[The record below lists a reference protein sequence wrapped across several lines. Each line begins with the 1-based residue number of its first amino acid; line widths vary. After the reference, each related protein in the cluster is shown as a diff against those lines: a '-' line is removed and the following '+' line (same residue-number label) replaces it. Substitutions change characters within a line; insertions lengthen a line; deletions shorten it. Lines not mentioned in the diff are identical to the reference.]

1 MTRAKAAHLSN
12 PMNESSMTTGTDP
25 QKISQNTIAH
35 LLMLA
40 VVVLWGAMFVL
51 IKVALE
57 VISPQWFNAVR
68 MMIAFACLAL
78 VYRKQFRHLTREAW
92 IFGAAAG
99 ASLAVGYVFQT
110 QGLVY
115 TTATNSAFITA
126 LVVVIVPILATIPGM
141 RPPDHDTPEW
151 TAWAGAVVALL
162 GVALLTLPANAPWT
176 TLFTA
181 GGKQG
186 LGNLLTLFCAVGFS
200 LYVIALAHASG
211 RARFEQL
218 ILLQIG
224 FAMVFLTIGALI
236 MEPIRMDSLLHMIA
250 PGGALR
256 QPLVPISLVVTGVL
270 ATAVAFGIQTWA
282 QQVIPAANI
291 AVILTLEP
299 VFAWL
304 TAFLVL
310 NEKLKFRPGVGAILV
325 LLGIVTAEILPRWRR
340 RQSRANSAALRI

>member
-1 MTRAKAAHLSN
+1 
-12 PMNESSMTTGTDP
+12 MNKTSVTTSASSR
-25 QKISQNTIAH
+25 KISQNAMAH
-35 LLMLA
+35 FLMLA
-40 VVVLWGAMFVL
+40 VVMLWGAMFVL
-51 IKVALE
+51 IKVAIE
-57 VISPQWFNAVR
+57 VIAPQWFNALR
-68 MMIAFACLAL
+68 MMIAFVCLAL
-78 VYRKQFRHLTREAW
+78 MYRKQFRHLTREAW

-99 ASLAVGYVFQT
+99 ASLALGYVFQT

-126 LVVVIVPILATIPGM
+126 LVVVIVPILATIPGV
-141 RPPDHDTPEW
+141 RPPGHDTPEW
-151 TAWAGAVVALL
+151 TAWAGALVALL

-181 GGKQG
+181 GGKEG
-186 LGNLLTLFCAVGFS
+186 FGNLLTLLCAVGFS

-224 FAMVFLTIGALI
+224 FAMVFLTISALI
-236 MEPIRMDSLLHMIA
+236 MEPVKLGSLLHLMG
-250 PGGALR
+250 PEGALR
-256 QPLVPISLVVTGVL
+256 QPLVPISLLVAGIL
-270 ATAVAFGIQTWA
+270 ATAFAFGVQTWA
-282 QQVIPAANI
+282 QQVIPAANV

-299 VFAWL
+299 VFAWV

-310 NEKLKFRPGVGAILV
+310 KEELKFRAGMGAILV

-340 RQSRANSAALRI
+340 RTRQNRASAAGLPAKQTGGE

>member
-1 MTRAKAAHLSN
+1 MTFE
-12 PMNESSMTTGTDP
+12 PMNDSSMTTGTGP
-25 QKISQNTIAH
+25 QKISQNAMAH

-40 VVVLWGAMFVL
+40 VVMLWGAMFVL
-51 IKVALE
+51 IKVDMD
-57 VISPQWFNAVR
+57 VIAPQWFNAIR

-78 VYRKQFRHLTREAW
+78 MYRKEFRHLTREAW

-99 ASLAVGYVFQT
+99 ASLALGYVFQT

-126 LVVVIVPILATIPGM
+126 LVVVIVPILATIPGI
-141 RPPDHDTPEW
+141 RPPGHNTPEW

-181 GGKQG
+181 GGKEG
-186 LGNLLTLFCAVGFS
+186 FGNLLTLFCAVGFS

-224 FAMVFLTIGALI
+224 FAMIFLTIGALI
-236 MEPIRMDSLLHMIA
+236 MEPVRMDSLLHLVA
-250 PGGALR
+250 PGGVLR
-256 QPLVPISLVVTGVL
+256 QPFVPVSLVVAGVL
-270 ATAVAFGIQTWA
+270 ATALAFGVQTWA

-310 NEKLKFRPGVGAILV
+310 KEKLKFRPGMGAILV

-340 RQSRANSAALRI
+340 RQNRTNSAAVSL

>member
-1 MTRAKAAHLSN
+1 
-12 PMNESSMTTGTDP
+12 MNEPSTTICTGP
-25 QKISQNTIAH
+25 QKISQNAMAH
-35 LLMLA
+35 FLMLA
-40 VVVLWGAMFVL
+40 VVMLWGAMFVL
-51 IKVALE
+51 IKVAID
-57 VISPQWFNAVR
+57 VIAPQWFNAIR
-68 MMIAFACLAL
+68 MMIAFVCLAL
-78 VYRKQFRHLTREAW
+78 VYRKQFRQLTREAW
-92 IFGAAAG
+92 IFGGAAG
-99 ASLAVGYVFQT
+99 ASLALGYVFQT
-110 QGLVY
+110 QGLLY

-141 RPPDHDTPEW
+141 RPPDHNTPEW
-151 TAWAGAVVALL
+151 TAWAGALVALL

-181 GGKQG
+181 GGKEG
-186 LGNLLTLFCAVGFS
+186 LGNLLTLFCAFGFS
-200 LYVIALAHASG
+200 LYVLALAHASG

-224 FAMVFLTIGALI
+224 FATVFLTIGALI
-236 MEPIRMDSLLHMIA
+236 MEPVRMDSLLHLMA

-256 QPLVPISLVVTGVL
+256 QPLVPISLLVAGVL
-270 ATAVAFGIQTWA
+270 ATAVAFGVQTWA

-310 NEKLKFRPGVGAILV
+310 KEELKFRPGMGAILV
-325 LLGIVTAEILPRWRR
+325 LLGILTAEILPRWRQ
-340 RQSRANSAALRI
+340 RQSRTNSTVPGV

>member
-1 MTRAKAAHLSN
+1 
-12 PMNESSMTTGTDP
+12 MNESAMTTGTGP
-25 QKISQNTIAH
+25 QKTSQNAMAH

-78 VYRKQFRHLTREAW
+78 VYRKQFRHLTRDAW

-99 ASLAVGYVFQT
+99 ASLALGYVFQT

-126 LVVVIVPILATIPGM
+126 LVVVIVPILASLPLL
-141 RPPDHDTPEW
+141 RPPGHDTPEW
-151 TAWAGAVVALL
+151 TAWAGALVALL

-176 TLFTA
+176 TLFSA

-200 LYVIALAHASG
+200 LYVIALGHASG

-236 MEPIRMDSLLHMIA
+236 MEPIRIDSLLHMVA

-304 TAFLVL
+304 TAFFVL
-310 NEKLKFRPGVGAILV
+310 NEKLKFRPGIGAILV
-325 LLGIVTAEILPRWRR
+325 LMGIVTAEILPRWRR
-340 RQSRANSAALRI
+340 RTQQHRQAAAAWQASQQSDE

>member
-1 MTRAKAAHLSN
+1 MD
-12 PMNESSMTTGTDP
+12 ESSVMTDPAP
-25 QKISQNTIAH
+25 QKISQNTMAH

-40 VVVLWGAMFVL
+40 VVMLWGAMFVL
-51 IKVALE
+51 IKVALD
-57 VISPQWFNAVR
+57 VISPQWFNAIR
-68 MMIAFACLAL
+68 MMIAFVCLAL
-78 VYRKQFRHLTREAW
+78 IYRKQFRQLTREAW
-92 IFGAAAG
+92 IFGGAAG
-99 ASLAVGYVFQT
+99 ASLALGYVFQT

-126 LVVVIVPILATIPGM
+126 LVVVIVPILASIPAM
-141 RPPDHDTPEW
+141 RPPDHDPPEW
-151 TAWAGAVVALL
+151 TAWAGAIVALL
-162 GVALLTLPANAPWT
+162 GVALLTWPANAPWT

-186 LGNLLTLFCAVGFS
+186 FGNLLTLFCALGFS

-224 FAMVFLTIGALI
+224 FAMIFLTIGALI
-236 MEPIRMDSLLHMIA
+236 MEPIRMDSLLHA
-250 PGGALR
+250 LGPGGALR
-256 QPLVPISLVVTGVL
+256 QPLVSLSLVIAGVL
-270 ATAVAFGIQTWA
+270 ATALAFGVQTWA

-299 VFAWL
+299 VFAWI

-310 NEKLKFRPGVGAILV
+310 NEKLKFRSGMGAILV
-325 LLGIVTAEILPRWRR
+325 LMGIVTAEILPRWRR
-340 RQSRANSAALRI
+340 RSQQNRETAATWHATRQSDE

>member
-1 MTRAKAAHLSN
+1 
-12 PMNESSMTTGTDP
+12 MTTAGTGS
-25 QKISQNTIAH
+25 QKISRNAAAH

-40 VVVLWGAMFVL
+40 VVMLWGAMFVL
-51 IKVALE
+51 IKVAID
-57 VISPQWFNAVR
+57 VVPPQWFNAVR
-68 MMIAFACLAL
+68 MMIAFVCLGL
-78 VYRKQFRHLTREAW
+78 IYRKEFRRLTREAW

-99 ASLAVGYVFQT
+99 ASLALGYVFQT

-126 LVVVIVPILATIPGM
+126 LVVVIVPVLASIPGI
-141 RPPDHDTPEW
+141 RPPGHNTPEW

-162 GVALLTLPANAPWT
+162 GVALLTLPENTPWT

-181 GGKQG
+181 GGKEG
-186 LGNLLTLFCAVGFS
+186 FGNLLTLFCAVGFS
-200 LYVIALAHASG
+200 LYVLALAHASG
-211 RARFEQL
+211 RARYQQL

-224 FAMVFLTIGALI
+224 FAMIFLTIGALI
-236 MEPIRMDSLLHMIA
+236 MEPVRMDSLTQLVVQ
-250 PGGALR
+250 GGALR
-256 QPLVPISLVVTGVL
+256 QPLVPISLLVAGVL
-270 ATAVAFGIQTWA
+270 ATALAFGVQTWA

-310 NEKLKFRPGVGAILV
+310 KEKLKLRPGMGAILV

-340 RQSRANSAALRI
+340 RNQRSRATATT

>member
-1 MTRAKAAHLSN
+1 
-12 PMNESSMTTGTDP
+12 MNDASMTTAGTGS
-25 QKISQNTIAH
+25 QKISRNAAAH

-40 VVVLWGAMFVL
+40 VVMLWGAMFVL
-51 IKVALE
+51 IKVAID
-57 VISPQWFNAVR
+57 VVPPQWFNAVR
-68 MMIAFACLAL
+68 MMIAFVCLGL
-78 VYRKQFRHLTREAW
+78 IYRKEFRRLTREAW

-99 ASLAVGYVFQT
+99 ASLALGYVFQT

-126 LVVVIVPILATIPGM
+126 LVVVIVPVLASIPGI
-141 RPPDHDTPEW
+141 RPPGHNTPEW

-162 GVALLTLPANAPWT
+162 GVALLTLPENTPWT

-181 GGKQG
+181 GGKEG
-186 LGNLLTLFCAVGFS
+186 FGNLLTLFCAVGFS
-200 LYVIALAHASG
+200 LYVLALAHASG
-211 RARFEQL
+211 RARFQQL

-236 MEPIRMDSLLHMIA
+236 MEPVRMDSLTQLVVQ
-250 PGGALR
+250 GGALR
-256 QPLVPISLVVTGVL
+256 QPLVPISLLVAGVL
-270 ATAVAFGIQTWA
+270 ATALAFGVQTWA

-310 NEKLKFRPGVGAILV
+310 KEKLKLRPGMGAILV

-340 RQSRANSAALRI
+340 RNQRSRATATT

>member
-1 MTRAKAAHLSN
+1 
-12 PMNESSMTTGTDP
+12 MNDASMTTAGTGS
-25 QKISQNTIAH
+25 QKISRNAAAH

-40 VVVLWGAMFVL
+40 VVMLWGAMFVL
-51 IKVALE
+51 IKVAID
-57 VISPQWFNAVR
+57 VVPPQWFNAVR
-68 MMIAFACLAL
+68 MMIAFVCLGL
-78 VYRKQFRHLTREAW
+78 IYRKEFRRLTREAW

-99 ASLAVGYVFQT
+99 ASLALGYVFQT

-126 LVVVIVPILATIPGM
+126 LVVVIVPVLASIPGI
-141 RPPDHDTPEW
+141 RPPGHNTPEW

-162 GVALLTLPANAPWT
+162 GVALLTLPENTPWT

-181 GGKQG
+181 GGKEG
-186 LGNLLTLFCAVGFS
+186 FGNLLTLFCAVGFS
-200 LYVIALAHASG
+200 LYVLALAHASG
-211 RARFEQL
+211 RARFQQL

-224 FAMVFLTIGALI
+224 FAMFFLTIGALI
-236 MEPIRMDSLLHMIA
+236 MEPVRMDSLTQLVVQ
-250 PGGALR
+250 GGALR
-256 QPLVPISLVVTGVL
+256 QPLVPISLLVAGVL
-270 ATAVAFGIQTWA
+270 ATALAFGVQTWA

-310 NEKLKFRPGVGAILV
+310 KEKLKLRPGMGAILV

-340 RQSRANSAALRI
+340 RNQRSRATATT

>member
-1 MTRAKAAHLSN
+1 MTA
-12 PMNESSMTTGTDP
+12 E
-25 QKISQNTIAH
+25 KISRNATAH

-40 VVVLWGAMFVL
+40 VVMLWGAMFVL
-51 IKVALE
+51 IKVAMD
-57 VISPQWFNAVR
+57 VIAPQWFNAIR

-78 VYRKQFRHLTREAW
+78 IYRKEFRRLTREAW

-99 ASLAVGYVFQT
+99 ASLALGYVFQT

-126 LVVVIVPILATIPGM
+126 LVVVIVPILASLPGL
-141 RPPDHDTPEW
+141 RPPGHNTPEW
-151 TAWAGAVVALL
+151 TAWAGALVALL
-162 GVALLTLPANAPWT
+162 GVALLTLPENAPWT
-176 TLFTA
+176 MLFTA
-181 GGKQG
+181 GGKEG
-186 LGNLLTLFCAVGFS
+186 FGNLLTLFCAVGFS
-200 LYVIALAHASG
+200 LYVIALAHAAG

-236 MEPIRMDSLLHMIA
+236 MEPVKMESLVQLAA

-256 QPLVPISLVVTGVL
+256 QPLVSISLVVAGVL
-270 ATAVAFGIQTWA
+270 ATALAFGVQTWA

-310 NEKLKFRPGVGAILV
+310 KEKLKLRPGMGAILV

-340 RQSRANSAALRI
+340 RTQQTQADAATWTASQMDGK

>member
-1 MTRAKAAHLSN
+1 
-12 PMNESSMTTGTDP
+12 MTTAGTGS
-25 QKISQNTIAH
+25 QKISRNAAAH

-40 VVVLWGAMFVL
+40 VVMLWGAMFVL
-51 IKVALE
+51 IKVAID
-57 VISPQWFNAVR
+57 VVPPQWFNAVR
-68 MMIAFACLAL
+68 MMIAFVCLGL
-78 VYRKQFRHLTREAW
+78 IYRKEFRRLTREAW

-99 ASLAVGYVFQT
+99 ASLALGYVFQT

-126 LVVVIVPILATIPGM
+126 LVVVIVPVLASIPGI
-141 RPPDHDTPEW
+141 RPPGHNTPEW

-162 GVALLTLPANAPWT
+162 GVALLTLPENTPWT

-181 GGKQG
+181 GGKEG
-186 LGNLLTLFCAVGFS
+186 FGNLLTLFCAVGFS
-200 LYVIALAHASG
+200 LYVLALAHASG
-211 RARFEQL
+211 RARFQQL

-224 FAMVFLTIGALI
+224 FAMIFLTIGALI
-236 MEPIRMDSLLHMIA
+236 MEPVRMDSLTQLVVQ
-250 PGGALR
+250 GGALR
-256 QPLVPISLVVTGVL
+256 QPLVPISLLVAGVL
-270 ATAVAFGIQTWA
+270 ATALAFGVQTWA

-310 NEKLKFRPGVGAILV
+310 KEKLKLRPGMGAILV

-340 RQSRANSAALRI
+340 RNQRSRATATT

>member
-1 MTRAKAAHLSN
+1 
-12 PMNESSMTTGTDP
+12 MNDSSMTTSARP
-25 QKISQNTIAH
+25 QKISQNAMAH

-40 VVVLWGAMFVL
+40 VVMLWGAMFVL
-51 IKVALE
+51 IKVAVD
-57 VISPQWFNAVR
+57 VIPPQWFNAIR
-68 MMIAFACLAL
+68 MMIAFVCLAL
-78 VYRKQFRHLTREAW
+78 MYRKEFGHLTRDAW

-99 ASLAVGYVFQT
+99 ASLALGYVFQT
-110 QGLVY
+110 QGLVH

-126 LVVVIVPILATIPGM
+126 LVVVIVPILASIPGI
-141 RPPDHDTPEW
+141 RPPGHNTPEW

-162 GVALLTLPANAPWT
+162 GVALLTLPANAPWM

-181 GGKQG
+181 GGKEG
-186 LGNLLTLFCAVGFS
+186 FGNLLTLFCAVGFS
-200 LYVIALAHASG
+200 LYVIALAHAPG
-211 RARFEQL
+211 RARVQQH
-218 ILLQIG
+218 ILPHLG
-224 FAMVFLTIGALI
+224 SAMVYLTIGALI
-236 MEPIRMDSLLHMIA
+236 MEPVTMAPLFHLLA

-256 QPLVPISLVVTGVL
+256 QPFVPISLLVAGIL
-270 ATAVAFGIQTWA
+270 ATALAFGVQTWA

-310 NEKLKFRPGVGAILV
+310 KEKLKFRPGMGAILV

-340 RQSRANSAALRI
+340 RQNRTNSAAMGM

>member
-1 MTRAKAAHLSN
+1 MTA
-12 PMNESSMTTGTDP
+12 E
-25 QKISQNTIAH
+25 KISRNATAH

-40 VVVLWGAMFVL
+40 VVMLWGAMFVL
-51 IKVALE
+51 IKVAMD
-57 VISPQWFNAVR
+57 VIAPQWFNAIR
-68 MMIAFACLAL
+68 MMIAFVCLAL
-78 VYRKQFRHLTREAW
+78 IYRKEFHRLTREAW

-99 ASLAVGYVFQT
+99 ASLALGYVFQT
-110 QGLVY
+110 QGIVY

-126 LVVVIVPILATIPGM
+126 LVVVIVPILASLPGL
-141 RPPDHDTPEW
+141 RPPGHNTPEW
-151 TAWAGAVVALL
+151 TAWAGALVALL
-162 GVALLTLPANAPWT
+162 GVALLTLPENAPWT
-176 TLFTA
+176 MLFTA
-181 GGKQG
+181 GGKEG
-186 LGNLLTLFCAVGFS
+186 FGNLLTLFCAVGFS
-200 LYVIALAHASG
+200 LYVIALAHAAG

-236 MEPIRMDSLLHMIA
+236 MEPVKMESLVQLAA

-256 QPLVPISLVVTGVL
+256 QPLVSISMVVAGVL
-270 ATAVAFGIQTWA
+270 ATALAFGVQTWA

-310 NEKLKFRPGVGAILV
+310 KEKLKLRPGMGAILV

-340 RQSRANSAALRI
+340 RAQQTQADAATWTASQMDGK

>member
-1 MTRAKAAHLSN
+1 
-12 PMNESSMTTGTDP
+12 MNEPSMMTGAGS
-25 QKISQNTIAH
+25 QRISQNALAH

-40 VVVLWGAMFVL
+40 VVMLWGAMFVV
-51 IKVALE
+51 IKVAVDL
-57 VISPQWFNAVR
+57 IPPQWFNAIR
-68 MMIAFACLAL
+68 MMIAFVCLAL
-78 VYRKQFRHLTREAW
+78 MYRKEFRHLTREAW
-92 IFGAAAG
+92 KFGAAAG
-99 ASLAVGYVFQT
+99 ASLALGYVFQT

-126 LVVVIVPILATIPGM
+126 LVVVIVPILASIPGI
-141 RPPDHDTPEW
+141 RPPGHNTPEW

-162 GVALLTLPANAPWT
+162 GVALLTLPANAPWK

-181 GGKQG
+181 GGKEG
-186 LGNLLTLFCAVGFS
+186 FGNLLTLFCAVGFS
-200 LYVIALAHASG
+200 LYVIALAHPSG
-211 RARFEQL
+211 RVRFQQL

-224 FAMVFLTIGALI
+224 FAMIFLTIGALI
-236 MEPIRMDSLLHMIA
+236 MEPLKMGSLLHLLA

-256 QPLVPISLVVTGVL
+256 QPFVPISLVVAGVL
-270 ATAVAFGIQTWA
+270 ATALAFGVQTWA

-304 TAFLVL
+304 TAFVVL
-310 NEKLKFRPGVGAILV
+310 REKLKLRPGMGAILV

-340 RQSRANSAALRI
+340 RQNRTNSAALSI

>member
-1 MTRAKAAHLSN
+1 
-12 PMNESSMTTGTDP
+12 MTTAGTGS
-25 QKISQNTIAH
+25 QKISRNAAAH

-40 VVVLWGAMFVL
+40 VVMLWGAMFVL
-51 IKVALE
+51 IKVAID
-57 VISPQWFNAVR
+57 VVPPQWFNAVR
-68 MMIAFACLAL
+68 MMIAFVCLGL
-78 VYRKQFRHLTREAW
+78 IYRKEFRRLTREAW

-99 ASLAVGYVFQT
+99 ASLALGYVFQT

-126 LVVVIVPILATIPGM
+126 LVVVIVPVLASIPGI
-141 RPPDHDTPEW
+141 RPPGHNTPEW

-162 GVALLTLPANAPWT
+162 GVALLTLPENTPWT

-181 GGKQG
+181 GGKEG
-186 LGNLLTLFCAVGFS
+186 FGNLLTLFCAVGFS
-200 LYVIALAHASG
+200 LYVLTLAHASG
-211 RARFEQL
+211 RARYQQL

-224 FAMVFLTIGALI
+224 FAMFFLTIGALI
-236 MEPIRMDSLLHMIA
+236 MEPVRMDSLTQLVVQ
-250 PGGALR
+250 GGALR
-256 QPLVPISLVVTGVL
+256 QPLVPISLLVAGVL
-270 ATAVAFGIQTWA
+270 ATALAFGVQTWA

-310 NEKLKFRPGVGAILV
+310 KEKLKLRPGMGAILV

-340 RQSRANSAALRI
+340 RNQRSRATATT

>member
-1 MTRAKAAHLSN
+1 
-12 PMNESSMTTGTDP
+12 MNDSSMTTSAGP
-25 QKISQNTIAH
+25 QKISQNAMAH
-35 LLMLA
+35 FLMLA
-40 VVVLWGAMFVL
+40 VVMLWGAMFVL
-51 IKVALE
+51 IKVAMD
-57 VISPQWFNAVR
+57 VIPPQWFNALR
-68 MMIAFACLAL
+68 MMIAFVCLAL
-78 VYRKQFRHLTREAW
+78 MYRKQFRHLTREAW

-99 ASLAVGYVFQT
+99 ASLALGYVFQT

-126 LVVVIVPILATIPGM
+126 LVVVIVPILATIPGV
-141 RPPDHDTPEW
+141 RPPGHDTPEW

-181 GGKQG
+181 GGREG
-186 LGNLLTLFCAVGFS
+186 FGNLLTLLCAVGFS
-200 LYVIALAHASG
+200 LYVIVLAHASG

-236 MEPIRMDSLLHMIA
+236 MEPVRMDSLVHLVA

-256 QPLVPISLVVTGVL
+256 QPFVSISLVVAGIL
-270 ATAVAFGIQTWA
+270 ATALAFGIQTWA

-310 NEKLKFRPGVGAILV
+310 KEKLKFRPGMGAILV

-340 RQSRANSAALRI
+340 RTQQNRATAAAWTTSQTGGE